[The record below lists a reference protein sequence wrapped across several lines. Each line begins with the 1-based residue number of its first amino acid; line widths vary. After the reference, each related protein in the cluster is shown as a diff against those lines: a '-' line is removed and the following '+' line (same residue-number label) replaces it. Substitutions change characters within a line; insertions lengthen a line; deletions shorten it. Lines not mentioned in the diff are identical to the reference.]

1 MAYGNEQNIERLKEQ
16 GERISYDL
24 LGFRHGQQD
33 NDCSHSVPEKYRQ
46 DYIGGFGVGRASI
59 KGAQVKS
66 NIVLKSFD
74 EQFNEM
80 FGAH

>member
-46 DYIGGFGVGRASI
+46 DSDIWSLGIMVYEILTGKKPYSEHSTLINKMNA
-59 KGAQVKS
+59 
-66 NIVLKSFD
+66 IV
-74 EQFNEM
+74 E
-80 FGAH
+80 G